1 MLPWISI
8 KEINHSA
15 GELWAK
21 VSFHDLRVN
30 RKVTA
35 FVDYL
40 KKILFKEVLQ
50 LHHKILVQMPL
61 HFLLNFYLDFHIL
74 AEKYTSTEQ

>member
-1 MLPWISI
+1 MGKSVPSRPKSQQKSHCLCSDF
-8 KEINHSA
+8 
-15 GELWAK
+15 L
-21 VSFHDLRVN
+21 
-30 RKVTA
+30 
-35 FVDYL
+35 L
-40 KKILFKEVLQ
+40 KKILFEEVLQ